1 MATSKKYIAVCTEL
15 VNHTSPN
22 VRYDKVRAD
31 VRLPNVKE
39 TFGEETVSFSTAINA
54 AAAWDNDTGNIAMPR
69 GAINVD
75 KSKKDKPEGYILLT
89 QWLSFDPSGP
99 MASALDD
106 FPYVR
111 ASKCGKE
118 RPVDEVL
125 PPLRI
130 FQLISILC
138 DPSYVIAA
146 ARDWTPLADVASGL
160 SKDELAKVSKIAEN
174 YTVGEALRLL
184 SCDNLISEGGKELCR
199 VAAGIVIESEGL
211 PNEETTVWFPNED
224 MLQQAVILMEKI
236 ASEPPQIR
244 RGALA
249 YLITP
254 FTRQSIVSLHELG
267 VRPPIGIVRVWL
279 AECKFVTGSGGKAIE
294 EMNEDD
300 HSLTAF
306 FIVPHAPHSTRD
318 WWSNPAA
325 HGRHIQASNIKDQ
338 RIRAPFCAFRKM
350 PVAVE
355 YYRVVDSAGKEEWF
369 QQPEVPGDE
378 WLSSILPQHTEL
390 GPVPSNFFVQ
400 LPFTK

>member
-15 VNHTSPN
+15 VNHTSPG

-31 VRLPNVKE
+31 VRLPNVKD
-39 TFGEETVSFSTAINA
+39 TSGEEIVSFSNAVNA
-54 AAAWDNDTGNIAMPR
+54 AVAWDSDTGHIALPR
-69 GAINVD
+69 GAITVD
-75 KSKKDKPEGYILLT
+75 KSKKDKPEGYMLLT
-89 QWLSFDPSGP
+89 QWLSC
-99 MASALDD
+99 DD
-106 FPYVR
+106 FPYVH

-118 RPVDEVL
+118 RPVEEVL

-138 DPSYVIAA
+138 DPLYVLAA
-146 ARDWTPLADVASGL
+146 ANDWTPLADVASGL
-160 SKDELAKVSKIAEN
+160 SKDELAKVSKTAEN
-174 YTVGEALRLL
+174 YTVGEALKLL
-184 SCDNLISEGGKELCR
+184 SCDNLITEGGKELCR
-199 VAAGIVIESEGL
+199 VAAGVVVESEGM
-211 PNEETTVWFPNED
+211 PSEETTVWFPNED
-224 MLQQAVILMEKI
+224 ILQQAVLLLEKL
-236 ASEPPQIR
+236 AAETPQIR

-254 FTRQSIVSLHELG
+254 FTRQSIVSLHEAG

-279 AECKFVTGSGGKAIE
+279 AECKFVAGSRGKAIE
-294 EMNEDD
+294 EMNEAD

-306 FIVPHAPHSTRD
+306 FMVPHAPQASYSTKD

-325 HGRHIQASNIKDQ
+325 HGRYIQASNIKDH
-338 RIRAPFCAFRKM
+338 RVRAPFCAFRRI

-390 GPVPSNFFVQ
+390 GPVPPNFFVQ
-400 LPFTK
+400 IPSTK